1 MAVPQFP
8 ADLPQRSADLLFEKK
23 LGRGYFGEVW
33 QSRSQRDPEKVFAV
47 KKVPLEIVRRHKMID
62 QMDREID
69 IMRKL
74 DHPHIVKLFF
84 DFRDDSHVY
93 LGMEFAV
100 GGSMFDALSKAGKF
114 SYEVAAKYFYEVCD
128 ALNHLHNLDGKA
140 VVHRDIKPENIL
152 LDQPP
157 PHGSAKLAD
166 FGWSNMM
173 DDVKERMTFC
183 GTADYLAPEMVRGE
197 GHDQSLDM
205 WEMGVLLYEMTV
217 GKSPFAAAEQV
228 DTCRNIVN
236 CTLRYPQSL
245 DKDCRD
251 LISRLLQIK
260 KDARLTAK
268 EAKGHK
274 FVTAFYGRPSAA
286 LAEARPSVQER
297 HFRRDKEI
305 LNMELMRILKE
316 ISAANDKHLEVIS
329 ETEKVAAQV
338 KQAKQETASARRMRA
353 ELHQRISE
361 QENLLQQKRRQA

>member
-1 MAVPQFP
+1 MPQH
-8 ADLPQRSADLLFEKK
+8 SADLHFEKK

-33 QSRSQRDPEKVFAV
+33 RARSQRQPEQVFAV
-47 KKVPLEIVRRHKMID
+47 KKVPLEIVRRHKMME
-62 QMDREID
+62 QMDREIE
-69 IMRKL
+69 IMRQL

-114 SYEVAAKYFYEVCD
+114 SYEIAAKYFYEVCD
-128 ALNHLHNLDGKA
+128 ALNHLHNLPGK

-173 DDVKERMTFC
+173 EDVKERMTFC

-217 GKSPFAAAEQV
+217 GKSPFAATEQV

-236 CTLRYPQSL
+236 CTLRYPPSL
-245 DKDCRD
+245 DKDCQD
-251 LISRLLQIK
+251 LIARLLQIK
-260 KDARLTAK
+260 REARLTAK
-268 EAKGHK
+268 QAKGHK
-274 FVTAFYGRPSAA
+274 FVTAFYGRPSAT
-286 LAEARPSVQER
+286 LAEARPSVAAR
-297 HFRRDKEI
+297 HFRRDQEI
-305 LNMELMRILKE
+305 LDRERMRILQEK
-316 ISAANDKHLEVIS
+316 SAADLKHLEVTNEKDELEKQLKQARR
-329 ETEKVAAQV
+329 ETEM
-338 KQAKQETASARRMRA
+338 ARRNRS
-353 ELHQRISE
+353 ELQQRILE
-361 QENLLQQKRRQA
+361 HENLLRQKRQQA